1 MGRYDLSEE
10 AKATDEE
17 LSSAINKLE
26 LLNNQKIADL
36 LPNKVDQEELKNVI
50 AAVSK
55 AGSANAKRTAI
66 TENFATV
73 SEVVRK
79 VIKALM

>member
-17 LSSAINKLE
+17 LSSAVSQLE
-26 LLNNQKIADL
+26 LLNDQKIAEL
-36 LPNKVDQEELKNVI
+36 LPSRIDQEELKNVI
-50 AAVSK
+50 AAVSQ

-66 TENFATV
+66 AENLEVV